1 LNSRPAAPDGLYAG
15 HALLIVTGRQFAFAA
30 SAFISPKKIP
40 AKNPHF
46 PFISRS
52 RESFSFILSR
62 YYKPGTDPASA
73 ALPIPTSTCHS
84 EAADVTPAHLAL
96 THGAPA
102 VSIFEFIQQQ
112 QGKSPLR
119 LA

>member
-1 LNSRPAAPDGLYAG
+1 LHAGCPLLPVSWRRRAFPAVAFVSSRKSLQK
-15 HALLIVTGRQFAFAA
+15 T
-30 SAFISPKKIP
+30 
-40 AKNPHF
+40 PHF
-46 PFISRS
+46 PFIPHS
-52 RESFSFILSR
+52 RESFSFILSK

-73 ALPIPTSTCHS
+73 APPIPTSTCHS

-96 THGAPA
+96 TPGAPA